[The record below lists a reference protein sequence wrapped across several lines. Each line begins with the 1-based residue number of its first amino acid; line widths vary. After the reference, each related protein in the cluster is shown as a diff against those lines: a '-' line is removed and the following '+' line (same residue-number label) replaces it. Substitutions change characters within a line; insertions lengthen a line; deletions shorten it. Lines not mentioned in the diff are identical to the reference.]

1 MPWIA
6 GLPRPPLPRAS
17 RSLPA
22 PICQADRA
30 QLRSNLGNPQVDSL
44 DRTYLAQLVTQ
55 QIGMPKLTARRR
67 IDEAFAEFKVAQQKA
82 RDAADKARKA
92 RSPTSWRLLRWRSGA
107 RQPVPEA
114 LEARHRDERTT
125 LTLFG
130 ARRFW

>member
-1 MPWIA
+1 
-6 GLPRPPLPRAS
+6 
-17 RSLPA
+17 
-22 PICQADRA
+22 
-30 QLRSNLGNPQVDSL
+30 
-44 DRTYLAQLVTQ
+44 
-55 QIGMPKLTARRR
+55 MPKLTARRR
-67 IDEAFAEFKVAQQKA
+67 IDEAFAELKVAQQKA

-125 LTLFG
+125 LPLFG